1 LRTELEPWTGNAGV
15 TPRSLE
21 ANTARVLSG
30 QSGEVSRDLRPRP
43 RYIGEPAIELCQFI
57 REAGAQP
64 LARMERRLGADD
76 AGQQVAHCLDR
87 EPGIGQLS
95 DHASLL
101 QISGATR
108 ELLGWHLSR
117 SGKASTAAS
126 PLEHALINRFGT
138 LGRPRHDR
146 ARPDS
151 SAPSRPWRAAAWR
164 S

>member
-1 LRTELEPWTGNAGV
+1 MRTELEPWTGNAGV

-87 EPGIGQLS
+87 EPGLGQLS

-101 QISGATR
+101 QIGRAIV
-108 ELLGWHLSR
+108 
-117 SGKASTAAS
+117 AVAAS
-126 PLEHALINRFGT
+126 
-138 LGRPRHDR
+138 RPMRTQKPFR
-146 ARPDS
+146 LVEA
-151 SAPSRPWRAAAWR
+151 
-164 S
+164 

>member
-1 LRTELEPWTGNAGV
+1 MRTELEPWTGNAGV

-21 ANTARVLSG
+21 ANAARVLSG
-30 QSGEVSRDLRPRP
+30 QSGEVSRDLRP

-151 SAPSRPWRAAAWR
+151 SAHSRPWRAAAWR

>member
-1 LRTELEPWTGNAGV
+1 MRTELEPWTGNAGV

-30 QSGEVSRDLRPRP
+30 QSGEVSGDLRP

-101 QISGATR
+101 QIGRAIV
-108 ELLGWHLSR
+108 
-117 SGKASTAAS
+117 AVAAS
-126 PLEHALINRFGT
+126 
-138 LGRPRHDR
+138 RPMRTQKPFR
-146 ARPDS
+146 LVEA
-151 SAPSRPWRAAAWR
+151 
-164 S
+164 